1 MRFDITGY
9 REPDGVITLSLEAA
23 SANAARVA
31 AGERGIRVLSLRRAW
46 GRPSFAR
53 AAPRFDLLLFAQELH
68 ALLDGGLSLIEA
80 LSALVRKE
88 SAVDKCALI
97 ERLIVRIREG
107 RAFSQALSEEAERFP
122 ELFVSLVSAAE
133 RTGDLPAALSRYI
146 AYRQQMDAV
155 RKRVVAAA
163 IYPTLLLI
171 VGGAVILFLMGYVV
185 PRFSRIYE
193 DVGRDLPLMSRLL
206 MHWGSAV
213 RAHGAELLLAF
224 VALLAAGVQMLRVA
238 RLRRRLLDFLAS
250 RNGLRQRIH
259 IYELARF
266 YRTLG
271 MLQQG
276 GIPIVTAL
284 GMAGGLLGE
293 VRRQALEQAIAGI
306 KAGRSLAEA
315 LQTHDLAPPV
325 AFDLLQ
331 VGQRTGDIGEKML
344 RIADFFDEDLARWL
358 EWFAKLFEPLLML
371 TIGLFIAFIVVLL
384 YLPVFELAGA
394 IG

>member
-9 REPDGVITLSLEAA
+9 REPDGVVSLSLEAA

-31 AGERGIRVLSLRRAW
+31 AGARGIRVLSLRRAW
-46 GRPSFAR
+46 GLPSLSR
-53 AAPRFDLLLFAQELH
+53 SAPRFDLLLFAQELH

-80 LSALVRKE
+80 LSALGRKE
-88 SAVDKCALI
+88 SATDKHALI
-97 ERLIVRIREG
+97 ERLIVCIRQG
-107 RAFSQALSEEAERFP
+107 RAFSQALREEEDRFP
-122 ELFVSLVSAAE
+122 ELFVSLASAAE
-133 RTGDLPAALSRYI
+133 RTGDLPTALSRYI

-163 IYPTLLLI
+163 IYPALLLV

-193 DVGRDLPLMSRLL
+193 DAGRDLPLMSRLL
-206 MHWGSAV
+206 MHWGAAV
-213 RAHGAELLLAF
+213 RAHGIELFIGFA
-224 VALLAAGVQMLRVA
+224 ALLATAVQVLRKE

-259 IYELARF
+259 TYELARF

-276 GIPIVTAL
+276 GIPIVVAL

-293 VRRQALEQAIAGI
+293 ARRQTLDKAVTDI
-306 KAGRSLAEA
+306 KAGRSMAEA
-315 LQTHDLAPPV
+315 LQLHDLAPPV

-371 TIGLFIAFIVVLL
+371 AIGLFIAFIVVLL

>member
-9 REPDGVITLSLEAA
+9 REPDGVVSLSLEAA

-46 GRPSFAR
+46 GWPSLSR
-53 AAPRFDLLLFAQELH
+53 SAPRFDLLLFAQELH

-80 LSALVRKE
+80 LSALGRKE
-88 SAVDKCALI
+88 SSADKRALI
-97 ERLIVRIREG
+97 ERLIVCIREG
-107 RAFSQALSEEAERFP
+107 RAFSQALREETERFP
-122 ELFVSLVSAAE
+122 ELFISLASAAE
-133 RTGDLPAALSRYI
+133 RTGDLPTALARYI
-146 AYRQQMDAV
+146 AYRQQMDTV

-163 IYPTLLLI
+163 IYPALLLV

-185 PRFSRIYE
+185 PRFSRIYA

-206 MHWGSAV
+206 MHWGTAV
-213 RAHGAELLLAF
+213 REHGIALFMGFAG
-224 VALLAAGVQMLRVA
+224 LLAAAVQVLRKA
-238 RLRRRLLDFLAS
+238 TLRRRLLDFFAA

-259 IYELARF
+259 TYELARF

-276 GIPIVTAL
+276 GIPIVVAL

-293 VRRQALEQAIAGI
+293 IRRQALGLAVTDI

-315 LQTHDLAPPV
+315 LQLHELAPPV

-371 TIGLFIAFIVVLL
+371 AIGLFIAFIVVLL